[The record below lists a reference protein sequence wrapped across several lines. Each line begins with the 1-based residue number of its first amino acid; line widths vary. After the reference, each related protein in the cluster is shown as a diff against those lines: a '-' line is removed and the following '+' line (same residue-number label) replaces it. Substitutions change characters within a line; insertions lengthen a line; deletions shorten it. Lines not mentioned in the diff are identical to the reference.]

1 MENALDLKTLTLQ
14 ILDYKRSN
22 CNQVRTNDPVSQCWC
37 VYKFRRR
44 RVILPFVPN
53 YFHAYGTHPRR
64 ARAFRL
70 TKLTVLSQIK
80 EVASSSISPPPPPP
94 NFRKLA
100 A

>member
-53 YFHAYGTHPRR
+53 YFHAS
-64 ARAFRL
+64 
-70 TKLTVLSQIK
+70 V
-80 EVASSSISPPPPPP
+80 SSSSVQADQTYSIIVNKRGSQLLHFYEPPPPPPP